1 MTRPDLAWS
10 CSELSKYVQVP
21 GQSHMEE
28 AEHVLRY
35 RTCSTLPNMFY
46 VTEHVLRYLRATWNE
61 TITYTRRSRRVNE
74 SWGWVDADWAGDTD
88 THRSHMGYILMMNG
102 GPISWKS
109 CRQDSVSLST

>member
-35 RTCSTLPNMFY
+35 RTCSI
-46 VTEHVLRYLRATWNE
+46 HVLRYLRATWNE

-74 SWGWVDADWAGDTD
+74 SWGWVDGDWAGDTG
-88 THRSHMGYILMMNG
+88 THRSHTGYINDEWW
-102 GPISWKS
+102 PNF
-109 CRQDSVSLST
+109 